1 MLATLRH
8 KNVAL
13 LWSAGLISLTGDW
26 LLLIALPIYVYTL
39 THSTALTSVT
49 FIVEALPSVL
59 LGSVAGVFVDRW
71 DRRRTMVAAN
81 LAQATGLLPLL
92 AVRSADQLWL
102 VYTVSVVEAILA
114 LFFAPAEQSLL
125 PTLVDDER
133 LVAANALSAL
143 NGNLARLAGAPLGG
157 LVAGLLGLGGAVVLD
172 AASFLL
178 SSLLILAITIS
189 TTESKV
195 GQPDHAA
202 ATTAHIERVAA
213 ADSSGG
219 SAANAWTGLW
229 REWTAGLSLVRRGHT
244 VSALFLIMA
253 VQAMAQGLFL
263 VLFIVFV
270 EQVLRNGPAAIG
282 LLRGVQA
289 IGGLLGGLT
298 VAALGRRLPMASLVG
313 LGAILFGLID
323 LAIWNAPMLT
333 PAYALPLTVA
343 LFILVGL
350 PGAGMMSG
358 ATTLLQESVA
368 DAYRGRVFGAFATT
382 SALAQLIGMAAAGA
396 LGDRLGVVPVLN
408 GQAGLYLLAGLL
420 ALALLRA

>member
-8 KNVAL
+8 KNFAL

-71 DRRRTMVAAN
+71 DRQRTMVAAN
-81 LAQATGLLPLL
+81 LAQAAGLLPLL
-92 AVRSADQLWL
+92 AVRSTDQLWL
-102 VYTVSVVEAILA
+102 IYTVSVVEAILA
-114 LFFAPAEQSLL
+114 LFFVPAEQSLL
-125 PTLVDDER
+125 PTLVDEER

-178 SSLLILAITIS
+178 SSVLILTIS
-189 TTESKV
+189 TTGTETGAAAPSARV
-195 GQPDHAA
+195 EHAA
-202 ATTAHIERVAA
+202 G
-213 ADSSGG
+213 ADG
-219 SAANAWTGLW
+219 SAVSAWTGLW
-229 REWTAGLSLVRRGHT
+229 REWTAGLSLVRRGRT
-244 VSALFLIMA
+244 VSALFLVMA
-253 VQAMAQGLFL
+253 VQAVAQGLFL

-270 EQVLRNGPAAIG
+270 ERALRNGPAAIG

-323 LAIWNAPMLT
+323 LAIWNAPTLA

-350 PGAGMMSG
+350 PGASMISG

-382 SALAQLIGMAAAGA
+382 GALAQLMGMAAAGL

-408 GQAGLYLLAGLL
+408 SQAGLYLLAGVL
-420 ALALLRA
+420 ALVLLSSPVP

>member
-195 GQPDHAA
+195 DQPDHAA
-202 ATTAHIERVAA
+202 AT
-213 ADSSGG
+213 
-219 SAANAWTGLW
+219 
-229 REWTAGLSLVRRGHT
+229 
-244 VSALFLIMA
+244 
-253 VQAMAQGLFL
+253 
-263 VLFIVFV
+263 
-270 EQVLRNGPAAIG
+270 
-282 LLRGVQA
+282 
-289 IGGLLGGLT
+289 
-298 VAALGRRLPMASLVG
+298 
-313 LGAILFGLID
+313 
-323 LAIWNAPMLT
+323 
-333 PAYALPLTVA
+333 
-343 LFILVGL
+343 
-350 PGAGMMSG
+350 
-358 ATTLLQESVA
+358 
-368 DAYRGRVFGAFATT
+368 
-382 SALAQLIGMAAAGA
+382 
-396 LGDRLGVVPVLN
+396 
-408 GQAGLYLLAGLL
+408 
-420 ALALLRA
+420 

>member
-1 MLATLRH
+1 MLTTLRH
-8 KNVAL
+8 KNFAL

-71 DRRRTMVAAN
+71 NRQRTMVAAN
-81 LAQATGLLPLL
+81 LAQAAGLLPLL

-125 PTLVDDER
+125 PTLVDEER

-172 AASFLL
+172 TTSFLL
-178 SSLLILAITIS
+178 SSLLILAISVT
-189 TTESKV
+189 
-195 GQPDHAA
+195 G
-202 ATTAHIERVAA
+202 TAVPVNCRVADPARA
-213 ADSSGG
+213 AS
-219 SAANAWTGLW
+219 AWTGLW
-229 REWTAGLSLVRRGHT
+229 RAWTAGLSVVRRGRT
-244 VSALFLIMA
+244 VSALFLVMA
-253 VQAMAQGLFL
+253 VQAVAQGLFL

-270 EQVLRNGPAAIG
+270 ERALHNGPAAVG

-289 IGGLLGGLT
+289 IGGLLGGLA

-313 LGAILFGLID
+313 LGAILFRL
-323 LAIWNAPMLT
+323 
-333 PAYALPLTVA
+333 VA
-343 LFILVGL
+343 V
-350 PGAGMMSG
+350 
-358 ATTLLQESVA
+358 TEQ
-368 DAYRGRVFGAFATT
+368 
-382 SALAQLIGMAAAGA
+382 
-396 LGDRLGVVPVLN
+396 
-408 GQAGLYLLAGLL
+408 
-420 ALALLRA
+420 